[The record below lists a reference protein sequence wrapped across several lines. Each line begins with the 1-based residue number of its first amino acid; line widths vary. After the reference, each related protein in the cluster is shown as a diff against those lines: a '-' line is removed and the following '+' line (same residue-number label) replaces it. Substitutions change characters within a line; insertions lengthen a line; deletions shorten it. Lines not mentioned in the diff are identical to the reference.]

1 MPDLRRASVLL
12 GVLTLSASA
21 LPARP
26 DDGAVAGLYAAEC
39 AFCHGAKGAGDG
51 PASSMLTPQP
61 TAFANAA
68 YWKSVDRAALGE
80 VIAKGKSGTGMMGFA
95 GKLTADQIVAM
106 VEYLES
112 FAR

>member
-1 MPDLRRASVLL
+1 MLDLRREAVLL
-12 GVLTLSASA
+12 GLLTLSAIA
-21 LPARP
+21 LPARA

-39 AFCHGAKGAGDG
+39 AFCHGTAGGGDG
-51 PASSMLTPQP
+51 PASSMLTPRP

-68 YWKSVDRAALGE
+68 YWKSADRAALGE
-80 VIAKGKSGTGMMGFA
+80 VIAKGKPGTGMMGFA
-95 GKLTADQIVAM
+95 GKLKADQIEAM